1 MLFGHVTP
9 LSLRDLSSPAHW
21 ALGVLITGPA
31 GNSHKGPLL
40 SSVKWIVQR
49 GLSCSHSLRWPF
61 GEEEDGG
68 RGSGLREG
76 FWIGA
81 GEWKEMNRS
90 SGWRIN
96 KHDAFGDTRAPT
108 FRSEMLFESRGVRRR
123 NGANWW
129 QVRSWTWFYR
139 SPNIFIMKLSKF
151 GSATLKAY
159 LSMYYII
166 SFMCEVHILLKNV
179 PSGYIQSLTSSHDPY
194 CYQAGP

>member
-1 MLFGHVTP
+1 M
-9 LSLRDLSSPAHW
+9 
-21 ALGVLITGPA
+21 
-31 GNSHKGPLL
+31 NSAKGPQLF
-40 SSVKWIVQR
+40 
-49 GLSCSHSLRWPF
+49 PF
-61 GEEEDGG
+61 SEMAFWG
-68 RGSGLREG
+68 RGRWRER
-76 FWIGA
+76 FWVGA

-96 KHDAFGDTRAPT
+96 KHDAFGDTRVPT
-108 FRSEMLFESRGVRRR
+108 FRSEMLLESRGVRRR

-139 SPNIFIMKLSKF
+139 SSNIFIMKPSKF

-166 SFMCEVHILLKNV
+166 SLMCEVHILLKNV